1 MKISE
6 MDDKPKS
13 TARKKTI
20 DEAYDELKDCSS
32 QELMER
38 LTKEIQ
44 GQKLSGTFDYN
55 ALMASIEQLKTYLP
69 TQTYENMIR
78 IIESLR

>member
-13 TARKKTI
+13 SARKKTI

>member
-1 MKISE
+1 